1 MHRSGSLTCGTFYDY
16 SRWGCG
22 YDSSVLKTLITDR
35 NKNQLFTDQDQQQ
48 VSDWSKQD
56 ELVFHDMRQPMHVKA
71 GSEIQIWYDED
82 LNNYYEIDNAG
93 EHCVDVYTKFVDHV

>member
-1 MHRSGSLTCGTFYDY
+1 
-16 SRWGCG
+16 
-22 YDSSVLKTLITDR
+22 
-35 NKNQLFTDQDQQQ
+35 
-48 VSDWSKQD
+48 
-56 ELVFHDMRQPMHVKA
+56 MHVKA